1 MGIGFNSAGV
11 DDDPVKYLVLL
22 GFVVGAGLVYLLSSA
37 SANTDLFAHDFP
49 WLLGATGMLVAAM
62 LGLVGYQV
70 MQLRRKMR
78 DGVFGAK
85 LTVRLMLVF
94 GLMALL
100 PGAVV
105 YAVSVQFLSKSIE
118 SWFDVRV
125 DNALQSGL
133 NLGQTALDNLQ
144 HDLTRKAESMA
155 QILAEKPAGSHP
167 AVLNSLREQN
177 NVQEA
182 TLFTERGRLI
192 SFSSS
197 ERRGWPLV
205 VPDNGMLSQIR
216 QQRTYSHIEN
226 LEGRG
231 LYMRVIVPVN
241 LLSFTEDIRVLQ
253 LLQPVPEKLA
263 EDAEAVRLAYQDY
276 QELSLSR
283 LGLKRLYGITLT
295 LALVLTLL
303 TTVALA
309 FLISEQMAAPLRA
322 LAKGTRAVAK
332 GDFSQMHPV
341 NSRDELGMLTQSF
354 NRMTRQLAE
363 ARTATDESR
372 AQIEKSYAYLE
383 TVLANL
389 TSGVIAFDEQLRVR
403 SINPAAEEILAVNA
417 NALRGLQPYQWTGH
431 AVHIA
436 DFAYVVVS
444 QFQAQPGVAWQQQI
458 VYRDHHNKRILLAR
472 GTRLPSGIDGGY
484 VLVFDDITHLVR
496 AQRDA
501 AWGEVA
507 RRLAHEIKNPLTP
520 IQLSAERIE
529 RKFAGKLNAVD
540 ADTLRRSIQTI
551 VNQVSAMKE
560 MVNAFAEY
568 AKTPKVQLLPV
579 NLNALIG
586 EVLDLYGH
594 DAAIRLNLAESLP
607 LVMGDAK
614 LLRQVIHNLLQNAQ
628 DALVG
633 EPHPYIEIRTQTIE
647 RDVQLMISDNGSGL
661 PLGMLESLF
670 EPYATTKPKGT
681 GLGLAIVKKIIEE
694 HQGMIRLENRTEGG
708 VMVGVRLPAAEQ
720 ITHMEP
726 VA

>member
-1 MGIGFNSAGV
+1 MGTGINPAGV

-22 GFVVGAGLVYLLSSA
+22 SFIVGTGLVYLLSSA
-37 SANTDLFAHDFP
+37 SANTNLFAHNFP
-49 WLLGATGMLVAAM
+49 WLLGATGALVAAM

-70 MQLRRKMR
+70 FQLRRKMQA
-78 DGVFGAK
+78 GVFGAK

-100 PGAVV
+100 PGTVV

-144 HDLTRKAESMA
+144 HDLTKKAESMA
-155 QILAEKPAGSHP
+155 QTLADKPASSHP
-167 AVLNSLREQN
+167 AELNSLREQYN
-177 NVQEA
+177 IQEA

-192 SFSSS
+192 SFSGS
-197 ERRGWPLV
+197 ELSGLSLM
-205 VPDNGMLSQIR
+205 VPDNKILSQIR
-216 QQRTYSHIEN
+216 QQQTYARIES
-226 LEGRG
+226 LGDKG
-231 LYMRVIVPVN
+231 LYLRVIVPVN
-241 LLSFTEDIRVLQ
+241 LLSLSENIRVLQ
-253 LLQPVPEKLA
+253 LLQPVPQKLA
-263 EDAEAVRLAYQDY
+263 DDAEAVRSAYQDY

-283 LGLKRLYGITLT
+283 LGLKRLYGMTLT
-295 LALVLTLL
+295 LAMVLTLL

-332 GDFSQMHPV
+332 GDFSQMQPV
-341 NSRDELGMLTQSF
+341 HSRDELGMLTKSF

-363 ARTATDESR
+363 ARTATEDSH
-372 AQIEKSYAYLE
+372 AQIEKSHAYLE

-403 SINPAAEEILAVNA
+403 SINPAAAQILGVNA
-417 NALRGLQPYQWTGH
+417 SALRGLQPYQWTSH
-431 AVHIA
+431 AAHLADLSYVIA
-436 DFAYVVVS
+436 S
-444 QFQAQPGVAWQQQI
+444 QFQTQPDTDWQQQI
-458 VYRDHHNKRILLAR
+458 AYRDLQNKRILLAR
-472 GTRLPSGIDGGY
+472 GSRLPSGIDGGY

-529 RKFAGKLNAVD
+529 RKLVDKLNPVD

-551 VNQVSAMKE
+551 VNQVSVMKE

-579 NLNALIG
+579 NLNALVG

-594 DAAIRLNLAESLP
+594 DAAIQLDLAKSLP

-628 DALVG
+628 DALVDVAQ
-633 EPHPYIEIRTQTIE
+633 PHISIRTQTIE
-647 RDVQLMISDNGSGL
+647 QDVQLLISDNGSGL
-661 PLGMLESLF
+661 PEHMRESLF
-670 EPYATTKPKGT
+670 EPYATTKTKGT

-694 HQGMIRLENRTEGG
+694 HQGVIRLENRSEGG
-708 VMVGVRLPAAEQ
+708 VMVCVRLPAVAPLRRVEQ
-720 ITHMEP
+720 

>member
-1 MGIGFNSAGV
+1 M
-11 DDDPVKYLVLL
+11 KYLVLL
-22 GFVVGAGLVYLLSSA
+22 SFVVGAGLVYLLSSA
-37 SANTDLFAHDFP
+37 SANTDLFAHNFP
-49 WLLGATGMLVAAM
+49 WLLGATGVLVAAM

-70 MQLRRKMR
+70 VQLRRKMQA
-78 DGVFGAK
+78 GVFGAK

-100 PGAVV
+100 PGTVV

-144 HDLTRKAESMA
+144 HDLAKKAESMA
-155 QILAEKPAGSHP
+155 QTLAETPASTHP
-167 AVLNSLREQN
+167 AELNRLREQYN
-177 NVQEA
+177 IQEA
-182 TLFTERGRLI
+182 SLFTERGRLI
-192 SFSSS
+192 SFSGS
-197 ERRGWPLV
+197 ELSGLSLM
-205 VPDNGMLSQIR
+205 VPDNKILSQIR
-216 QQRTYSHIEN
+216 QQQTYARIEN
-226 LEGRG
+226 LGDKG
-231 LYMRVIVPVN
+231 LYLRVIVPVN
-241 LLSFTEDIRVLQ
+241 LLSLTENIRVLQ
-253 LLQPVPEKLA
+253 LLQPVPQKLA
-263 EDAEAVRLAYQDY
+263 DDAEAVRSAYQDY

-283 LGLKRLYGITLT
+283 LGLKRLYGMTLT
-295 LALVLTLL
+295 LAMVLTLL

-341 NSRDELGMLTQSF
+341 NSRDELGMLTKSF
-354 NRMTRQLAE
+354 NWMTRQLAE
-363 ARTATDESR
+363 ARTATEDSR
-372 AQIEKSYAYLE
+372 AQIEKSHTYLE

-389 TSGVIAFDEQLRVR
+389 TSGVITFDEQLRVR
-403 SINPAAEEILAVNA
+403 SINPAAVQILGVNA
-417 NALRGLQPYQWTGH
+417 SALRGMQPYQWTAH
-431 AVHIA
+431 AAHLA
-436 DFAYVVVS
+436 DLAYVIAS
-444 QFQAQPGVAWQQQI
+444 QFQSQPDADWQQQI
-458 VYRDHHNKRILLAR
+458 AYRDLQNKRILLAH
-472 GTRLPSGIDGGY
+472 GSRLPSGIDGGY

-529 RKFAGKLNAVD
+529 RKLAGKLNPAD
-540 ADTLRRSIQTI
+540 AETLRRSTQTI
-551 VNQVSAMKE
+551 VNQVSVMKE

-568 AKTPKVQLLPV
+568 AKTPKAHLLPV

-594 DAAIRLNLAESLP
+594 DAAIKLDLTESLP

-628 DALVG
+628 DALVDVAQ
-633 EPHPYIEIRTQTIE
+633 PCINIRTLIIE
-647 RDVQLMISDNGSGL
+647 QDVQLLISDNGSGL
-661 PLGMLESLF
+661 PEPMLESLF
-670 EPYATTKPKGT
+670 EPYATTKIKGT

-708 VMVGVRLPAAEQ
+708 VVVCVRLPAAGPIRRVEQ
-720 ITHMEP
+720 A
-726 VA
+726 V

>member
-1 MGIGFNSAGV
+1 MGAGLYAAGV

-22 GFVVGAGLVYLLSSA
+22 SFIVGTGLVYLLSSA
-37 SANTDLFAHDFP
+37 SANTDLFAHNFP
-49 WLLGATGMLVAAM
+49 WLLGATGTLVAVM
-62 LGLVGYQV
+62 ILLVGYQV
-70 MQLRRKMR
+70 VQLRHKMHA
-78 DGVFGAK
+78 GVFGAK
-85 LTVRLMLVF
+85 LTFRLMLVF

-100 PGAVV
+100 PGTVV

-125 DNALQSGL
+125 DRALESGL
-133 NLGQTALDNLQ
+133 NLGQVALDSLQ
-144 HDLTRKAESMA
+144 HELIRKAESMA
-155 QILAEKPAGSHP
+155 QTLAEKPASSHP
-167 AVLNSLREQN
+167 GELNLLREQN
-177 NVQEA
+177 NIQEA
-182 TLFTERGRLI
+182 TLFNEHGRLI

-197 ERRGWPLV
+197 ERSGWSLL
-205 VPDNGMLSQIR
+205 VPDNSALLQIR
-216 QQRTYSHIEN
+216 QQRPYSRIEN
-226 LEGRG
+226 IEGRG

-253 LLQPVPEKLA
+253 LLQPVPVKLA
-263 EDAEAVRLAYQDY
+263 DDAEAVRLAFQDY

-283 LGLKRLYGITLT
+283 LGLKRLYGMTLT
-295 LALVLTLL
+295 LAMVLTLL

-309 FLISEQMAAPLRA
+309 FLISEQIAAPLRA

-341 NSRDELGMLTQSF
+341 NSRDELGMLTKSF

-363 ARTATDESR
+363 ARTATEDSR
-372 AQIEKSYAYLE
+372 TQIEKSYAYLE

-403 SINPAAEEILAVNA
+403 SINPAAEEILGVNA
-417 NALRGLQPYQWTGH
+417 NALRGLQPYQWTMH
-431 AVHIA
+431 AAYIA
-436 DFAYVVVS
+436 DFAYVVAT
-444 QFQAQPGVAWQQQI
+444 QFQTLPNAVWQQQI
-458 VYRDHHNKRILLAR
+458 TYRDYQNKRILLVR
-472 GTRLPSGIDGGY
+472 GTNLLRGIDGGY

-529 RKFAGKLNAVD
+529 HKFAAKLSATD
-540 ADTLRRSIQTI
+540 AATLRRSIQTI
-551 VNQVSAMKE
+551 VTQVSVMKE

-568 AKTPKVQLLPV
+568 AKTPKAFLLPV

-594 DAAIRLNLAESLP
+594 DDTIKLNLSESLP

-628 DALVG
+628 DALIG
-633 EPHPYIEIRTQTIE
+633 ISHPYVEIRTQAAQHGVE
-647 RDVQLMISDNGSGL
+647 LLISDNGSGL
-661 PLGMLESLF
+661 PGDVMESLF

-694 HQGMIRLENRTEGG
+694 HQGTITLENRLQGG
-708 VMVGVRLPAAEQ
+708 VIVCVRLPAAGQ
-720 ITHMEP
+720 ITHMEH

>member
-70 MQLRRKMR
+70 VQLRRKMR

-216 QQRTYSHIEN
+216 QQRPYSHIEN

-594 DAAIRLNLAESLP
+594 DATIRLNLAESLP

-633 EPHPYIEIRTQTIE
+633 EPHPYIEILTQTIE
-647 RDVQLMISDNGSGL
+647 HDVQLLISDNGSGL

>member
-216 QQRTYSHIEN
+216 QQRPYSRIEN